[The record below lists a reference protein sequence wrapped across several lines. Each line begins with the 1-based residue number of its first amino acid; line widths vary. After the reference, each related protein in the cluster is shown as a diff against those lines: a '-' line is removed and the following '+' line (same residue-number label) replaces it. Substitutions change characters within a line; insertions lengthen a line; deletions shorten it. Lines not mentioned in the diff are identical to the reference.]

1 MALDLVL
8 DGENTATADN
18 KPATITEAAV
28 LTEVEQLTPEE
39 KEKVEN
45 FANKIDLHK
54 TDIIDNYGSTVRKQS
69 ASVSSKT
76 LADVKTKNTGE
87 ISHLLIEMVGVMNGT
102 GAGSDKGSGIIEK
115 FLRKVKGEIV
125 TFRTQNESV
134 ESTLVRIEKQL
145 EGHKLTLEKDINMLD
160 DLYAENWEIYKTL
173 TLYIKAAEIAV
184 GKAKQELTVMYS
196 DAQRSG
202 RPEDTVKANDFSS
215 QINEFEK
222 QIDTLRR
229 TRAVALQ
236 SAPRIRS
243 IQQMDRALKR
253 KLQTAVM
260 DMLPLWRNQ
269 LAQSIAQQHT
279 LIAAEAANA
288 VDDMTDKMLREGA
301 VQFHTAVTEAAKA
314 SQRSSI
320 STDTIDFVYKEVV
333 SAVSD
338 VIAIEEAGKR
348 EREQAVHVLEQSEKN
363 LVSGILSATKPNVQN
378 VVETTAVDVTEE

>member
-1 MALDLVL
+1 
-8 DGENTATADN
+8 
-18 KPATITEAAV
+18 
-28 LTEVEQLTPEE
+28 
-39 KEKVEN
+39 
-45 FANKIDLHK
+45 
-54 TDIIDNYGSTVRKQS
+54 
-69 ASVSSKT
+69 
-76 LADVKTKNTGE
+76 
-87 ISHLLIEMVGVMNGT
+87 
-102 GAGSDKGSGIIEK
+102 
-115 FLRKVKGEIV
+115 
-125 TFRTQNESV
+125 
-134 ESTLVRIEKQL
+134 
-145 EGHKLTLEKDINMLD
+145 
-160 DLYAENWEIYKTL
+160 
-173 TLYIKAAEIAV
+173 
-184 GKAKQELTVMYS
+184 
-196 DAQRSG
+196 
-202 RPEDTVKANDFSS
+202 
-215 QINEFEK
+215 
-222 QIDTLRR
+222 
-229 TRAVALQ
+229 
-236 SAPRIRS
+236 
-243 IQQMDRALKR
+243 MDRALKR